1 MNEQERADFL
11 ARFTPEGRG
20 IGFAVLGGAFGEGID
35 LPGERLIG
43 AFIATL
49 GLPQVNAVNEQLRER
64 MQATFGAG
72 YDYTYL
78 YPGIQKV
85 VQAAG
90 RVVRTMADR
99 GVVVLIDDRFGKNS
113 VRELLPRWWHI
124 GPSGSGP
131 GLSGSRSG

>member
-1 MNEQERADFL
+1 MNEEERAAFL
-11 ARFTPEGRG
+11 DRFRTDGRG

-49 GLPQVNAVNEQLRER
+49 GLPQVNPVNEQLRER
-64 MQATFGAG
+64 MHAAFGSG

-99 GVVVLIDDRFGKNS
+99 GVVVLIDDRFGQAS
-113 VRELLPRWWHI
+113 VRELLPRWW
-124 GPSGSGP
+124 
-131 GLSGSRSG
+131 RVAA